1 MPMDMDNW
9 VKYTQH
15 FDNQWRELQSIKS
28 SIPTATTQW
37 NNPFHYN
44 SSNTPSSMNNSV
56 IPMAVDAIRTPLT
69 DDKRSRLRAE
79 GRCFYCRQKG
89 HMTNQCLVRALS
101 RVPEESIGHVQLS
114 NGKMGNRPAQA
125 SGLLASR
132 EGSNGR
138 AFSA

>member
-1 MPMDMDNW
+1 
-9 VKYTQH
+9 
-15 FDNQWRELQSIKS
+15 
-28 SIPTATTQW
+28 
-37 NNPFHYN
+37 
-44 SSNTPSSMNNSV
+44 MNNSV

-69 DDKRSRLRAE
+69 DDERSRLRAE

-125 SGLLASR
+125 GGLLASR